1 MVCKIVIRHNEKWI
15 LCKTN
20 GNSKYY
26 ISNYGR
32 VKAITDKGESILKTQ
47 IVNNYERVHILNK
60 MYFVHRLVA
69 EAFIINKNKA
79 LYIQINHKDNNTLN
93 NKVDNLEWVT
103 PKENSQY
110 KEHNKIYKC
119 DIDNNIIETFN
130 SIRDAAKSVKGD
142 NTAISKCCRNIYSKT
157 NIYKGFKWKY
167 DNNNFRN
174 KYNNKAK
181 KIAKI
186 DINTNTIIC
195 IFDSLIDA
203 ANDINVGKSCIHN
216 VIKGYAKTAGGY
228 KYKYL

>member
-32 VKAITDKGESILKTQ
+32 VKAITDKGESILKTH
-47 IVNNYERVHILNK
+47 ISNNYERVHILNK

-103 PKENSQY
+103 PK
-110 KEHNKIYKC
+110 
-119 DIDNNIIETFN
+119 
-130 SIRDAAKSVKGD
+130 
-142 NTAISKCCRNIYSKT
+142 
-157 NIYKGFKWKY
+157 
-167 DNNNFRN
+167 
-174 KYNNKAK
+174 
-181 KIAKI
+181 
-186 DINTNTIIC
+186 
-195 IFDSLIDA
+195 
-203 ANDINVGKSCIHN
+203 
-216 VIKGYAKTAGGY
+216 
-228 KYKYL
+228 